1 MIAASLL
8 WVVVNAASIT
18 PVVTFAPPDF
28 PESIA
33 IDKGNTYVSMFA
45 TGEIRQI
52 APDGT
57 QSTLAV
63 LGSGPTTPFPGR
75 RLTGLAVDA
84 PGNVYAALN
93 DVAGTRGVWQISRT
107 GTNRPASG
115 GLSFS
120 AGDPQVEQ
128 GRASS
133 LFVHLVELAGRTA
146 AGFHQARVRF
156 HHGFA
161 ARTHRG
167 VCGTTGRDV

>member
-1 MIAASLL
+1 MCSGVRVSQHFVRSTAIGVIAASLL

-33 IDKGNTYVSMFA
+33 IDREGNTCVSMFA
-45 TGEIRQI
+45 TGEIRMI

-75 RLTGLAVDA
+75 RLTGLALDA

-93 DVAGTRGVWQISRT
+93 DVAGTRGIW
-107 GTNRPASG
+107 
-115 GLSFS
+115 
-120 AGDPQVEQ
+120 
-128 GRASS
+128 
-133 LFVHLVELAGRTA
+133 
-146 AGFHQARVRF
+146 
-156 HHGFA
+156 
-161 ARTHRG
+161 
-167 VCGTTGRDV
+167 